1 MQILRY
7 ADDTILMAESEE
19 LKSLLMKVKEESE
32 RWGHKESDTTEWLNW
47 TESPYMCASL
57 VTPWQRI
64 HLQCR
69 QHKFDAWVGKILQ
82 KRAWQLSP
90 IFLPEEA
97 HGPSSV
103 ADYGQWGCK
112 GLNTTK
118 VTDHGTALVYTSKEE
133 KALVVISERLVLSS
147 PQGSF
152 R

>member
-1 MQILRY
+1 M
-7 ADDTILMAESEE
+7 
-19 LKSLLMKVKEESE
+19 
-32 RWGHKESDTTEWLNW
+32 
-47 TESPYMCASL
+47 
-57 VTPWQRI
+57 
-64 HLQCR
+64 
-69 QHKFDAWVGKILQ
+69 
-82 KRAWQLSP
+82 
-90 IFLPEEA
+90 
-97 HGPSSV
+97 

>member
-1 MQILRY
+1 M
-7 ADDTILMAESEE
+7 
-19 LKSLLMKVKEESE
+19 SL
-32 RWGHKESDTTEWLNW
+32 
-47 TESPYMCASL
+47 P
-57 VTPWQRI
+57 
-64 HLQCR
+64 
-69 QHKFDAWVGKILQ
+69 WVGKIPW

-90 IFLPEEA
+90 IFLPKES
-97 HGPSSV
+97 HGQSSL

-118 VTDHGTALVYTSKEE
+118 VTEHGIALVYTSKEE